1 MRVLSLLVRLCLAL
15 LLLLVVPLASY
26 GASSSFTC
34 SVTQGFNFEK
44 DSQEIV
50 GFLQSLKI
58 GDTAMPA
65 DIAVTDPMNPKNTMK
80 VVGVMSG
87 IHWNGGYAEP
97 VTFAG
102 QVSVDN
108 KNKLATLQHKSMAN
122 TEVVFR
128 FAVYDFD
135 PKTKTYF
142 KAFHSNDVDLKGLVL
157 KQGGELAMNIAMDQS
172 SEVVSPKNHTL
183 QLGVM
188 PQDTAMEIHLA
199 FSSTDKLVKP
209 WGVAVGALMRRT
221 ADPERFCAKLESI
234 DGPRARPT
242 R

>member
-1 MRVLSLLVRLCLAL
+1 MKKFLAILFSIPL
-15 LLLLVVPLASY
+15 LLAGCSSPAATPTPPAN
-26 GASSSFTC
+26 ASSSFNC
-34 SVTQGFNFEK
+34 SVSQGFNFQK

-50 GFLQSLKI
+50 GHINYLKI
-58 GDTAMPA
+58 GDTEMAS
-65 DIAVTDPMNPKNTMK
+65 DLNVTDPMNIANYVKIF
-80 VVGVMSG
+80 GVASG

-97 VTFAG
+97 VTFAA

-122 TEVVFR
+122 TEVELQFTI
-128 FAVYDFD
+128 YDYD
-135 PKTKTYF
+135 PKTKAYYQC
-142 KAFHSNDVDLKGLVL
+142 FHTNAVKVKGLVL

-172 SEVVSPKNHTL
+172 NEVVSPKNHAF

-209 WGVAVGALMRRT
+209 WGVTV
-221 ADPERFCAKLESI
+221 AK
-234 DGPRARPT
+234 
-242 R
+242 